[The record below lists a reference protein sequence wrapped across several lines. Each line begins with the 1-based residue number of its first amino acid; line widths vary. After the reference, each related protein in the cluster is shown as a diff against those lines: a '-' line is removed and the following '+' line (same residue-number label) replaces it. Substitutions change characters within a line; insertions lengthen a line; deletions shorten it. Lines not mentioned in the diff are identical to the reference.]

1 MATTKTELS
10 ATAANIADLLDGV
23 KSMDDYQSL
32 MKDVFKH
39 VAERALQAE
48 MTQHLGY
55 DKHAATG
62 KNTGNSRNGV
72 SRKTVIADDGHVEI
86 DTPRDRLGT
95 FEPQFIGKHQRK
107 IDSFSDEI
115 IELYGHGMSV
125 RDIQNYLE
133 KRYAVEVSTGFIST
147 LTDQVLGDMRAW
159 QQRAL
164 SERYAV
170 VYLDALVTS
179 SRQNGTVAKRHLY
192 VALGINMSGQKELLG
207 LWGQATE
214 GAKAWMNMLTEL
226 KNRGVNDIF
235 IACVDGLKGFEE
247 AINAVYPQTHVQQ
260 CIVHQVRHSLRFVPW
275 KERKVVAADL
285 RAIYSAATEAAARLT
300 LDDFEAKWGDAY
312 PSIAPSWR
320 NNWTRL
326 TVFFDYP
333 PAIRKVIYTT
343 NAVESLN
350 ASLQKVLKPKKSF
363 MDDEAMMK
371 VIYLNAHRITSKW
384 TMPIRDWGLALSQFA
399 VIFGNDRVAL

>member
-1 MATTKTELS
+1 MATTKTDLS
-10 ATAANIADLLDGV
+10 QTAAGIADFLGSV

-32 MKDVFKH
+32 MKDVFKR

-55 DKHAATG
+55 DKHAVTG
-62 KNTGNSRNGV
+62 RNTGNSRNGV
-72 SRKTVIADDGHVEI
+72 SRKTIIADDGYVEI
-86 DTPRDRLGT
+86 DTPRDREGS
-95 FEPQFIGKHQRK
+95 FAPQFIGKHQRQ
-107 IDSFSDEI
+107 ISSFSDEI

-125 RDIQNYLE
+125 RDIQSYLE
-133 KRYAVEVSTGFIST
+133 KRYDVEVSTGFIST
-147 LTDQVLGDMRAW
+147 LTDQVLDDMRAW
-159 QQRAL
+159 QQRVL

-179 SRQNGTVAKRHLY
+179 SRQNGIVAKRHLY
-192 VALGINMSGQKELLG
+192 VALGINMQGQKELLG

-214 GAKAWMNMLTEL
+214 GAKAWMSMLNEL
-226 KNRGVNDIF
+226 KNRGVNDIL
-235 IACVDGLKGFEE
+235 IVCVDGLKGFEE
-247 AINAVYPQTHVQQ
+247 AINAVYPHTQVQQ

-275 KERKVVAADL
+275 KMRKAVAADL
-285 RAIYSAATEAAARLT
+285 RAIYSAATEAAARLA
-300 LDDFEAKWGDAY
+300 LDDFETKWGEVY
-312 PSIAPSWR
+312 PSITPSWR

-326 TVFFDYP
+326 TLFFDYP

-371 VIYLNAHRITSKW
+371 VIYLNAHRIAGKW
-384 TMPIRDWGLALSQFA
+384 TMPVRDWGLALGQLA
-399 VIFGNDRVAL
+399 VTFGSDRVAI

>member
-1 MATTKTELS
+1 MGTSRTDLS
-10 ATAANIADLLDGV
+10 GTAAGIADLLGGV

-32 MKDVFKH
+32 MKDVFKR

-55 DKHAATG
+55 DKHASTG

-72 SRKTVIADDGHVEI
+72 SSKTIIADDGYVEI
-86 DTPRDRLGT
+86 DTPRDRLGS

-107 IDSFSDEI
+107 INSFNDEI

-125 RDIQNYLE
+125 RDIQSYLE
-133 KRYAVEVSTGFIST
+133 KRYDVAVSTGFIST
-147 LTDQVLGDMRAW
+147 LTDQVLDDMRAW

-192 VALGINMSGQKELLG
+192 VALGINMQGQKELLG

-214 GAKAWMNMLTEL
+214 GAKTWMSMLTEL
-226 KNRGVNDIF
+226 KNRGVNDIL

-247 AINAVYPQTHVQQ
+247 AINAVYPQTQVQQ

-275 KERKVVAADL
+275 KERKAVAADL
-285 RAIYSAATEAAARLT
+285 RAIYSAATETAARLA
-300 LDDFEAKWGDAY
+300 LDDFEEKWGEAY
-312 PSIAPSWR
+312 PSITPSWR
-320 NNWTRL
+320 NNWSRL

-371 VIYLNAHRITSKW
+371 VIYLSAHRIASKW
-384 TMPIRDWGLALSQFA
+384 TMPVRDWGLALGQLA
-399 VIFGNDRVAL
+399 VMFGSDRVAL

>member
-1 MATTKTELS
+1 MGTTKTDLTG
-10 ATAANIADLLDGV
+10 TAAGIADLLGGI

-32 MKDVFKH
+32 MKDVFKR

-55 DKHAATG
+55 DKHASTG

-72 SRKTVIADDGHVEI
+72 SRKTIIADDGYVEI
-86 DTPRDRLGT
+86 DTPRDRDGS

-107 IDSFSDEI
+107 INSFNDEI

-125 RDIQNYLE
+125 RDIQSYLE
-133 KRYAVEVSTGFIST
+133 KRYDVSVSTGFIST
-147 LTDQVLGDMRAW
+147 LTDQVLDDMRAW

-192 VALGINMSGQKELLG
+192 VALGINMQGQKELLG

-214 GAKAWMNMLTEL
+214 GAKTWMSMLTEL
-226 KNRGVNDIF
+226 KNRGVNDIL

-247 AINAVYPQTHVQQ
+247 AINAVYPQTQVQVQVQQ

-275 KERKVVAADL
+275 KERKAVAADL
-285 RAIYSAATEAAARLT
+285 RAIYSAATETAARLA
-300 LDDFEAKWGDAY
+300 LDDFEEK
-312 PSIAPSWR
+312 
-320 NNWTRL
+320 
-326 TVFFDYP
+326 
-333 PAIRKVIYTT
+333 
-343 NAVESLN
+343 
-350 ASLQKVLKPKKSF
+350 
-363 MDDEAMMK
+363 
-371 VIYLNAHRITSKW
+371 
-384 TMPIRDWGLALSQFA
+384 
-399 VIFGNDRVAL
+399 

>member
-1 MATTKTELS
+1 MATTKAELS

-72 SRKTVIADDGHVEI
+72 SRKTVIADDGYVEI

-125 RDIQNYLE
+125 RDIQSYLE
-133 KRYAVEVSTGFIST
+133 KRYTVEVSTGFIST
-147 LTDQVLGDMRAW
+147 LTDQVLDDMRAW

-207 LWGQATE
+207 LWGQANE
-214 GAKAWMNMLTEL
+214 GAKTWMSMLTEL
-226 KNRGVNDIF
+226 KNRGVNDIL

-275 KERKVVAADL
+275 KERKIVAADL
-285 RAIYSAATEAAARLT
+285 RAIYSAATEAAARLA

-320 NNWTRL
+320 NNWARL

-371 VIYLNAHRITSKW
+371 VIYLNAHRIASKW